1 MQSPRL
7 PAFLAAFEVRN
18 FRLIWTGAFL
28 SSIGTW
34 IQDVALSWV
43 IHTEFKN
50 PAYLGWRQFASE
62 LPLVAFMLLGGVLAD
77 RINKKTILMAS
88 QIIQLIMALV
98 LAAFYFT
105 GHLSIWAVVT
115 VGFITGLAQSQS
127 APTYQAFLTSIVPR
141 EVIPRAVAMNS
152 LQFNLSRSIGPPIAA
167 ALLVAL
173 GAAWCFV
180 INAFSFLAVV
190 AALLMIRIA
199 VDTTIAPKPKQGV
212 ASSLFEGF
220 RYVRQAP
227 DIAMIVS
234 LAGALSFFVFPL
246 TTFLPVVADD
256 VLGTGAG
263 GYSMLLSAI
272 GLGAI
277 VGAIGTAHRGKF
289 EGRGKFV
296 LTCFVIG
303 PLLASAA
310 VLCGRQWLATLLLF
324 GYGVV
329 QTSGSSTLNGLVQEL
344 APENMRGRILALFG
358 FTFRGGS
365 PLGALLLGYSV
376 TWFGPAVAISASLIG
391 MSLLCATLLYRSPH
405 FRAL

>member
-1 MQSPRL
+1 M
-7 PAFLAAFEVRN
+7 
-18 FRLIWTGAFL
+18 
-28 SSIGTW
+28 
-34 IQDVALSWV
+34 ALSWV

-77 RINKKTILMAS
+77 RINKKTILMTS
-88 QIIQLIMALV
+88 QFIQLSMALI
-98 LAAFYFT
+98 LAGLYFT
-105 GHLSIWAVVT
+105 GHLSIWSVVI

-127 APTYQAFLTSIVPR
+127 APTYQAFLTSIVPKD
-141 EVIPRAVAMNS
+141 VIPRAVAMNS

-167 ALLVAL
+167 ILLVAL

-190 AALLMIRIA
+190 VALLLIRIPA
-199 VDTTIAPKPKQGV
+199 LSGAPRTHQGV
-212 ASSLFEGF
+212 AHSLKEGL
-220 RYVRQAP
+220 RYVRQTP
-227 DIAMIVS
+227 DIAMIVG

-246 TTFLPVVADD
+246 TTFLPVVADE
-256 VLGTGAG
+256 VLGSGAA

-277 VGAIGTAHRGKF
+277 VGAIGTAHRGRF
-289 EGRGKFV
+289 ARRGRFV
-296 LTCFVIG
+296 LMCFSLG
-303 PLLASAA
+303 PLLAAGA
-310 VLCGRQWLATLLLF
+310 VLCRLQWLATLLLF
-324 GYGVV
+324 GYGVA

-344 APENMRGRILALFG
+344 APEELRGRILALFG

-376 TWFGPAVAISASLIG
+376 TAFGPAVAISATLVC
-391 MSLLCATLLYRSPH
+391 MSLLSATLLYRSPR
-405 FRAL
+405 FREL